1 MIFNKS
7 QKWDFPPEIH
17 FNDGQQLEVIS
28 EAKLV
33 GLMVS
38 DNLSWHKN
46 TAFICKRA
54 RTKLWI
60 LRRMINLN
68 LSDDQIY
75 DVYCK
80 EIRSLLEF
88 AVPVWHPAL
97 TKKESVTIE
106 RVQKVAF
113 RIILSDRY
121 ISYELAYLHLGTTTL
136 ERRREK
142 LCIRFA
148 NKNLKS
154 KNPFFLPIEKAVNT
168 ISKKLKVKEFKCRIK
183 RYKNS
188 SLPYMARMLNR

>member
-1 MIFNKS
+1 
-7 QKWDFPPEIH
+7 
-17 FNDGQQLEVIS
+17 
-28 EAKLV
+28 
-33 GLMVS
+33 
-38 DNLSWHKN
+38 
-46 TAFICKRA
+46 
-54 RTKLWI
+54 
-60 LRRMINLN
+60 MINLN

-88 AVPVWHPAL
+88 AVPVWHPEL

-121 ISYELAYLHLGTTTL
+121 INYELACLHLGTTTL

-142 LCIRFA
+142 LCIRYA

-154 KNPFFLPIEKAVNT
+154 KNPFFLPTEKAVNT
-168 ISKKLKVKEFKCRIK
+168 RSKKLKVKEFKCRTK
-183 RYKNS
+183 RNKNS
-188 SLPYMARMLNR
+188 SLSYMARMLNR